1 MDRIDEKRVLLIY
14 CGGTIGMLSSEAGH
28 VPHSGFLASNLRS
41 QSRFHDPNQDSVFAH
56 SSSVAAYS
64 NWSKSDV
71 AKSTSSGSSTP
82 TLSQV
87 VDVSTFLTVKTTTG
101 SVSLPSLVTPKTS
114 FGKRIRQVD
123 LIARKIDTLL
133 ILNDR

>member
-1 MDRIDEKRVLLIY
+1 MDRIDERRVLLIY
-14 CGGTIGMLSSEAGH
+14 CGGTIGMLSSESGH

-64 NWSKSDV
+64 NWSKNDI
-71 AKSTSSGSSTP
+71 AKSTSESSTP
-82 TLSQV
+82 TPPLSS
-87 VDVSTFLTVKTTTG
+87 DMSTLLTVKTTTG

-114 FGKRIRQVD
+114 FGKRIR
-123 LIARKIDTLL
+123 
-133 ILNDR
+133 